1 MPIFISR
8 FSPERGLVGLLQSVN
23 SGGRSKE
30 QEATQK
36 SPITRE
42 TRGANARRET
52 EGTRRKSSETK
63 DAANTAAIQRPNR
76 GETTLQAGGA
86 NNQRTVDGRD
96 GLTAVGNSGL
106 IFTLNASRAEVAVQ
120 TVERSTTQISSG
132 RTEEADHNGIPEP
145 IRESNVEASESVER
159 FDFRAIVVRVRAQS
173 ILRGGL
179 ETESPAG
186 GIGSGFIA
194 QRLQGFLANGAG
206 VGLGEDDAPAAAE
219 GENQAESILA
229 GAAETEEGEI
239 PQGTK
244 RSETAKE
251 GQEAA
256 EDQGQAGFAPVA
268 LPPAE
273 VQREAVRDASREIG
287 QGLQRDA
294 EIQTSINVEQSVKSA
309 DRSADKKQRLDS
321 RDNQNQVRSLQA
333 QRNTL
338 QREVRMAEEKI
349 RKLQSQTRTT
359 TTSGSTNVFPLG
371 SRLNFLVQ

>member
-36 SPITRE
+36 SPTTRE
-42 TRGANARRET
+42 TRSANARREN
-52 EGTRRKSSETK
+52 EGTRRNSSETK
-63 DAANTAAIQRPNR
+63 DAANTAAIQRPSR

-86 NNQRTVDGRD
+86 DNQRTVDGRD

-132 RTEEADHNGIPEP
+132 RAEEAGRNGVPEP

-173 ILRGGL
+173 VFRGG
-179 ETESPAG
+179 TDADVSAAG

-194 QRLQGFLANGAG
+194 QRLQGLLANGVD
-206 VGLGEDDAPAAAE
+206 VGLGEDDAPAATE
-219 GENQAESILA
+219 GENQSEAILA
-229 GAAETEEGEI
+229 GTAENEEGEI
-239 PQGTK
+239 PQGTEG
-244 RSETAKE
+244 SETARK

-256 EDQGQAGFAPVA
+256 DDQGQAGFAPVA

-273 VQREAVRDASREIG
+273 VQREAVRDAAREIG

-294 EIQTSINVEQSVKSA
+294 EI
-309 DRSADKKQRLDS
+309 
-321 RDNQNQVRSLQA
+321 
-333 QRNTL
+333 
-338 QREVRMAEEKI
+338 
-349 RKLQSQTRTT
+349 
-359 TTSGSTNVFPLG
+359 
-371 SRLNFLVQ
+371 

>member
-8 FSPERGLVGLLQSVN
+8 FFPEKGLVGLLQSVN

-30 QEATQK
+30 HEATQK
-36 SPITRE
+36 SLITRE
-42 TRGANARRET
+42 TRRANARRET
-52 EGTRRKSSETK
+52 EGIRRNSSETR

-86 NNQRTVDGRD
+86 DNQRTVDGRD

-120 TVERSTTQISSG
+120 TVERSTTQISSD
-132 RTEEADHNGIPEP
+132 RTEEAGRNGIPEP

-173 ILRGGL
+173 VLRGGL

-194 QRLQGFLANGAG
+194 QRLQGLLANGAG
-206 VGLGEDDAPAAAE
+206 VGLGEDDAPAE
-219 GENQAESILA
+219 GENRSEAILA
-229 GAAETEEGEI
+229 GAAENEDGEI
-239 PQGTK
+239 PQGTE
-244 RSETAKE
+244 RSETAME

-256 EDQGQAGFAPVA
+256 DDQGQAGFVPVA

-287 QGLQRDA
+287 QELQRDA
-294 EIQTSINVEQSVKSA
+294 EIQTSINIEQSVKSA
-309 DRSADKKQRLDS
+309 DRAADKKQRLES

-359 TTSGSTNVFPLG
+359 TATSGSGNGFPLG
-371 SRLNFLVQ
+371 NRLNFLVQ